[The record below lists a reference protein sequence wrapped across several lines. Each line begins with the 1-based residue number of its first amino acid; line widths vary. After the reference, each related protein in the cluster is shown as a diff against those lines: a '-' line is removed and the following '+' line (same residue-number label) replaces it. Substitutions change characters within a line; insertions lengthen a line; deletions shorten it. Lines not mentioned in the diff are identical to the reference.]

1 MNPTVKKLLA
11 AVAVK
16 EGIEKI
22 QEWRKPQKPS
32 IWARLGKTAVIV
44 GAGAG
49 AYYAY
54 KNGMFNGVID
64 QLKGKARSDEYSY
77 SPSDEVNVAGS
88 ESFETPAG
96 SPTT

>member
-1 MNPTVKKLLA
+1 MNPMLKKLLA

-16 EGIEKI
+16 EGIERV

-44 GAGAG
+44 GGGAG

-54 KNGMFNGVID
+54 KNGLFKGVMD
-64 QLKGKARSDEYSY
+64 QLKGKPGSDEYSY
-77 SPSDEVNVAGS
+77 SATRDVNISGS
-88 ESFETPAG
+88 ESLETPEG
-96 SPTT
+96 PPVT

>member
-22 QEWRKPQKPS
+22 QDWRKPQKPS
-32 IWARLGKTAVIV
+32 IWARLGKTATIV
-44 GAGAG
+44 GVGAG

-54 KNGMFNGVID
+54 KTGLLNGVID
-64 QLKGKARSDEYSY
+64 QLKGKSRTDEYSY
-77 SPSDEVNVAGS
+77 SPSSSVNVSPS
-88 ESFETPAG
+88 ESYETPAG
-96 SPTT
+96 SPT

>member
-1 MNPTVKKLLA
+1 MNPTLKKLLA

-22 QEWRKPQKPS
+22 QEWREPKKPS

-49 AYYAY
+49 VYYAY
-54 KNGMFNGVID
+54 RNGMFTGVID
-64 QLKGKARSDEYSY
+64 QLRGKPQSDEYSY
-77 SPSDEVNVAGS
+77 SPSRDVNVAGS
-88 ESFETPAG
+88 ESVETPAG
-96 SPTT
+96 SPT

>member
-1 MNPTVKKLLA
+1 MNPTLKKLLA

-32 IWARLGKTAVIV
+32 IWSRLGKTAMVV

-64 QLKGKARSDEYSY
+64 QLKGKPRSDEYSY
-77 SPSDEVNVAGS
+77 SPTHDVHVAGT
-88 ESFETPAG
+88 ESIETPAG

>member
-1 MNPTVKKLLA
+1 MNPFLKKVLA
-11 AVAVK
+11 ALAIK

-22 QEWRKPQKPS
+22 QEWRQPAKPS
-32 IWARLGKTAVIV
+32 LWGRLGRAALVT

-54 KNGMFNGVID
+54 KNGMFDGIVE

-77 SPSDEVNVAGS
+77 SASRDVNVGS
-88 ESFETPAG
+88 TETFESPEGTPA
-96 SPTT
+96 T

>member
-1 MNPTVKKLLA
+1 MNPTLKKLLA

-32 IWARLGKTAVIV
+32 LWARLGKTAVIV

-54 KNGMFNGVID
+54 KNGFFNGVID

-77 SPSDEVNVAGS
+77 SAGHDVNVAGS

-96 SPTT
+96 PPT